1 MHGPRGSE
9 AVLLQEL
16 QTHLIS
22 PSRGPHRPVLTII
35 ITTSLQA
42 LLCNRYLSHFMNH
55 LHHVFMFSWFYVA
68 YFRVFAVMFF
78 YYLYR
83 ETVCWSSCRLN
94 RFVLVHHSVQ
104 LISVFSFIYIHQ
116 WVWAELFLLLLRWN
130 HRDGV
135 TEEYHLRANS
145 PPHWAVGTDLQV
157 VLGVCVYMFVFVCFT
172 IAVSQWLCLGWVNWR
187 QVCLTV
193 LPLHTAT
200 RESDFAVSQ
209 WRSEPDKAKLACSG
223 WSDSR
228 SAPYRVSGF
237 KRRTS
242 DTCGS
247 GRPLE
252 RADDL

>member
-42 LLCNRYLSHFMNH
+42 LLCNRYPSRFMNH

-193 LPLHTAT
+193 LPLHTLLCLSGGQSLIRQSWLAQAGVILGLRHT
-200 RESDFAVSQ
+200 EFLGLRRE
-209 WRSEPDKAKLACSG
+209 
-223 WSDSR
+223 
-228 SAPYRVSGF
+228 
-237 KRRTS
+237 
-242 DTCGS
+242 
-247 GRPLE
+247 PLTPVE
-252 RADDL
+252 VVGL